1 MCKAMKRL
9 LILLAA
15 CAALGYAEAYAQ
27 DYVPTPV
34 TVSKEKVKLNGQVYL
49 SHVVLERQTIYGIC
63 KAYGV
68 TEDELYQAN
77 PSLKETGLQKNAI
90 LLVPYREQIPVVTEP
105 AQEPEKPSAAETV
118 QTNRPV
124 TGYVEHTVRWYEDI
138 DDIARKYDVTAK
150 DIMTANGLTSPKL
163 STRQVLKIPVFG
175 EIPGQAGNDG
185 GQAGNENAAVEPQ
198 AGEETVPAQEEQVPE
213 EVVPAPRGN
222 ANFSLV
228 MPLKAGELNMDFYS
242 GVLMALRDLE
252 DEGVKAQVH
261 VYDLNAGIPPI
272 DELVKDDFVLGPVAS
287 RDLEAILQRVN
298 GRVPVISPLDPK
310 AGALSAGYTPF
321 VQAPSA
327 VDYQYADLAAW
338 VKEDLK
344 EGEQVVLV
352 TEKGA
357 GNINAAVAIRS
368 AMAREGLSYEILN
381 YAIVEGAGIANTLLE
396 MMAPKGN
403 VTRVVV
409 ASESEAFVADA
420 VRKLA
425 VAKGKGYEVVMYA
438 PSKVRSFD
446 TIDGSSYHNVSLHVS
461 ATYYIDY
468 SSASVERF
476 VRAYRAL
483 FRTEPNPFAFQGYD
497 TARYFISQV
506 LRCGKN
512 WVAFPADEKQ
522 AGLQAD
528 FLLVKDEN
536 GNLHNEAV
544 RRIVYEKDYT
554 TTLKR

>member
-1 MCKAMKRL
+1 MKRL

-15 CAALGYAEAYAQ
+15 LAALSCAEAYAQ
-27 DYVPTPV
+27 EYVPTPV
-34 TVSKEKVKLNGQVYL
+34 TISKEKVKLNGQVYL

-68 TEDELYQAN
+68 TEEELYQAN

-90 LLVPYREQIPVVTEP
+90 LLVPYKEQVSTVTEQP
-105 AQEPEKPSAAETV
+105 AQGAVPDQETV
-118 QTNRPV
+118 RDTPVRPV
-124 TGYVEHTVRWYEDI
+124 KGYIEHTVRWYEDI
-138 DDIARKYDVTAK
+138 DDIARKYGVTARE
-150 DIMTANGLTSPKL
+150 IMDANGLSSAKL
-163 STRQVLKIPVFG
+163 AARQVLKIPVHQT
-175 EIPGQAGNDG
+175 E
-185 GQAGNENAAVEPQ
+185 EEAAAEAAAEPAVQ
-198 AGEETVPAQEEQVPE
+198 QVNVDPVPAQVEQKPE
-213 EVVPAPRGN
+213 EVKPVPEPRGS

-228 MPLKAGELNMDFYS
+228 LPLKSGEMNMDFYS
-242 GVLMALRDLE
+242 GVLLALRDLE
-252 DEGVKAQVH
+252 DEGVKAKVH

-272 DELVKDDFVLGPVAS
+272 EDLVKDDFVLGPVAS
-287 RDLEAILQRVN
+287 RDLEAILQRVD

-310 AGALSAGYTPF
+310 AGALGANYTPF

-327 VDYQYADLAAW
+327 VDCQYADLAAW
-338 VKEDLK
+338 LKEDLQ
-344 EGEQVVLV
+344 EGERVILV

-368 AMAREGLSYEILN
+368 AMAKEGIAYEILN
-381 YAIVEGAGIANTLLE
+381 YSIVEGKSVANTLLE
-396 MMAPKGN
+396 KMAPKGN

-425 VAKGKGYEVVMYA
+425 VAKGRGYEIVMYA

-446 TIDGSSYHNVSLHVS
+446 TIDGASYHSVSLHVS

-468 SSASVERF
+468 NNAAVERF
-476 VRAYRAL
+476 VRAYRSL
-483 FRTEPNPFAFQGYD
+483 FRTEPTPFAFQGYD
-497 TARYFISQV
+497 TARYFVSQV
-506 LRCGKN
+506 LRSGKN
-512 WVAFPADEKQ
+512 WVNFPAEKPG

-528 FLLVKDEN
+528 FLLVQDEN

-544 RRIVYEKDYT
+544 RRIVYEKDYS

>member
-1 MCKAMKRL
+1 MKRL

-15 CAALGYAEAYAQ
+15 LAALSCAEAYAQ
-27 DYVPTPV
+27 EYVPTPV
-34 TVSKEKVKLNGQVYL
+34 TISKEKVKLNGQVYL

-68 TEDELYQAN
+68 TEEELYQAN

-90 LLVPYREQIPVVTEP
+90 LLVPYKEQVSTVTEQP
-105 AQEPEKPSAAETV
+105 AQGAVPDQETV
-118 QTNRPV
+118 RDTPVRPV
-124 TGYVEHTVRWYEDI
+124 KGYIEHTVRWYEDI
-138 DDIARKYDVTAK
+138 DDIARKYGVTARE
-150 DIMTANGLTSPKL
+150 IMDANGLSSAKL
-163 STRQVLKIPVFG
+163 AARQVLKIPVHQT
-175 EIPGQAGNDG
+175 E
-185 GQAGNENAAVEPQ
+185 EEAAAEAAAEPAVQ
-198 AGEETVPAQEEQVPE
+198 QVNVDPVPAQVEQKPE
-213 EVVPAPRGN
+213 EVKPVPEPRGS

-228 MPLKAGELNMDFYS
+228 LPLKSGEMNMDFYS
-242 GVLMALRDLE
+242 GVLLALRDLE
-252 DEGVKAQVH
+252 DEGVKAKVH

-272 DELVKDDFVLGPVAS
+272 EDLVKDDFVLGPVAS
-287 RDLEAILQRVN
+287 RDLEAILQRVD

-310 AGALSAGYTPF
+310 AGALGANYTPF

-327 VDYQYADLAAW
+327 VDCQYADLAAW
-338 VKEDLK
+338 LKEDLQ
-344 EGEQVVLV
+344 EGEQVILV

-368 AMAREGLSYEILN
+368 AMAKEGIAYEILN
-381 YAIVEGAGIANTLLE
+381 YSIVEGKSVANTLLE
-396 MMAPKGN
+396 KMAPKGN

-425 VAKGKGYEVVMYA
+425 VAKGRGYEIVMYA

-446 TIDGSSYHNVSLHVS
+446 TIDGASYHSVSLHVS

-468 SSASVERF
+468 NNAAVERF
-476 VRAYRAL
+476 VRAYRSL
-483 FRTEPNPFAFQGYD
+483 FRTEPTPFAFQGYD
-497 TARYFISQV
+497 TARYFVSQV
-506 LRCGKN
+506 LRSGKN
-512 WVAFPADEKQ
+512 WVNFPAEKPG

-528 FLLVKDEN
+528 FLLVQDEN

-544 RRIVYEKDYT
+544 RRIVYEKDYS